1 MRAEGSTDG
10 SDGSATT
17 PELRLVELW
26 NRTDRIFE
34 TCSPRT
40 RGWRGRSRCGIRSS
54 STWGTCRRSPGTTW
68 ATPPRRSRRPRRD
81 ADFDELFSRGIDPDV
96 DDPSRCHAHPDVPER
111 WPSIADVLA
120 YRDRSGRGLAARGGG
135 RRALAPDALSM
146 VVEHELMHQETLMY
160 MAQRLSAGDRAAGLA
175 ARLVLGS
182 RGRAGAPR
190 CGSRRDLPRSA
201 RARARST
208 SAGTTSSPP
217 PRCGCPAS
225 RSTRPR

>member
-1 MRAEGSTDG
+1 MAATAL
-10 SDGSATT
+10 ATT

-26 NRTDRIFE
+26 NRTDRIFGLLAAHAWLE
-34 TCSPRT
+34 RPIALRHPFIFYVGHLPAFAWNYLGDAAGGD
-40 RGWRGRSRCGIRSS
+40 RD
-54 STWGTCRRSPGTTW
+54 
-68 ATPPRRSRRPRRD
+68 RPRRD

-120 YRDRSGRGLAARGGG
+120 YRDRVRGRLLEAGGG
-135 RRALAPDALSM
+135 AAPDVLSM

-160 MAQRLSAGDRAAGLA
+160 MAQRLSRRPISCGRTGCRRRCSAPGGRSPE
-175 ARLVLGS
+175 R
-182 RGRAGAPR
+182 RGCA
-190 CGSRRDLPRSA
+190 SRRDPPRSA